1 VNKRGKPDSW
11 MPVDLFV
18 EYLNLELKLIAEMKH
33 LASMSSSMTV
43 SFFVYSLRKEFEMH
57 LGRPISGRHT
67 SKKDVKYLADLIF
80 SEGSISPTKPRSC
93 PHQSLNLT
101 GKGLDAVY
109 SGAIPAFNQ
118 QLSDFQGPGGSSYQT
133 AGKKANTPDDSGDT
147 ASNNS
152 CDGSNASEAFESD
165 TPQGSSG
172 RSFL

>member
-1 VNKRGKPDSW
+1 
-11 MPVDLFV
+11 
-18 EYLNLELKLIAEMKH
+18 
-33 LASMSSSMTV
+33 V
-43 SFFVYSLRKEFEMH
+43 SSLRKEFEMH

-67 SKKDVKYLADLIF
+67 SKDFKKDVKYLADLIF

-109 SGAIPAFNQ
+109 SGAISAFNK
-118 QLSDFQGPGGSSYQT
+118 QLSDFQGPGGSSYQS

-152 CDGSNASEAFESD
+152 CDASNASEDFESD
-165 TPQGSSG
+165 IPQADARFYSPVVLFPLQNF
-172 RSFL
+172 FLYFY

>member
-1 VNKRGKPDSW
+1 
-11 MPVDLFV
+11 
-18 EYLNLELKLIAEMKH
+18 
-33 LASMSSSMTV
+33 MTV

-101 GKGLDAVY
+101 GKGSDAVY

-133 AGKKANTPDDSGDT
+133 AGKRRILQMIVVTQRAITHVMVAMQVRPLKVILLKAQADARFYSLVPVGNSDEDDDDDD
-147 ASNNS
+147 
-152 CDGSNASEAFESD
+152 DGQEED
-165 TPQGSSG
+165 
-172 RSFL
+172 